1 MKIYFNDE
9 LITLPS
15 EYMTVEN
22 LAEWKNIPQ
31 EGSAIAVNNKL
42 IRKQNWSTVNLSDND
57 MVTVISAAF
66 GG

>member
-42 IRKQNWSTVNLSDND
+42 IRKQNWSTVKLSDND
-57 MVTVISAAF
+57 IVTVISAAF